1 MNMEIEIKDIIRHGG
16 TIEQKANA
24 ISKMSS
30 LDEEKTLKGLKKGGE
45 RVSDVYLNIILE
57 NRK

>member
-1 MNMEIEIKDIIRHGG
+1 MNMELEIKEIIRHGG
-16 TIEQKANA
+16 TKEQKANQ

-30 LDEEKTLKGLKKGGE
+30 LSEEKTLRGLKKGGE
-45 RVSDVYLNIILE
+45 NISDIYWNIILE

>member
-1 MNMEIEIKDIIRHGG
+1 MNMEQEIKEIIRRGG
-16 TIEQKANA
+16 TQEQRAEL

-30 LDEEKTLKGLKKGGE
+30 LSKEKTLKGLKKGGE
-45 RVSDVYLNIILE
+45 HVSDIYWNIILE